1 MSLFDWFLFLAG
13 LSIGSFVS
21 WLYTT
26 VTHKR
31 KQTRLNIQIAGDH
44 SSQVQIGN
52 INNIN
57 SDKPDNDKCRSCI
70 YSRFIET
77 NIAMKELYCYKHS
90 CRCEEI
96 KECSEYSKIGHFLI

>member
-26 VTHKR
+26 VSHKR
-31 KQTRLNIQIAGDH
+31 KQARLNIQIAGDN
-44 SSQVQIGN
+44 STQVQIS
-52 INNIN
+52 NIN
-57 SDKPDNDKCRSCI
+57 SDKPDNDKCRTCI

-77 NIAMKELYCYKHS
+77 NIAMKELYCYKQS
-90 CRCEEI
+90 CRCEEV
-96 KECSEYSKIGHFLI
+96 KHCSDYSKIGHFLI